1 MIYWHFVIFVLLL
14 FYYMSVNRVCL
25 YYAPRLVNCAITMEV
40 SLQWG
45 HSSNFLC
52 RSKSACKINIYSS
65 IQCKTQQ
72 NSWLVN
78 YTIHFVQMADINW
91 PPAFSG
97 YININRIPE
106 QFHFLVNLMI
116 SWASST
122 VARTNDSLAMQC
134 DMELRLEKGRRWVD
148 GYGKWDSG
156 AVRADRV

>member
-1 MIYWHFVIFVLLL
+1 
-14 FYYMSVNRVCL
+14 
-25 YYAPRLVNCAITMEV
+25 
-40 SLQWG
+40 
-45 HSSNFLC
+45 
-52 RSKSACKINIYSS
+52 
-65 IQCKTQQ
+65 
-72 NSWLVN
+72 
-78 YTIHFVQMADINW
+78 MADINW

-122 VARTNDSLAMQC
+122 LARKKWQSGNAVWCGAKIGEGQRVGGWLF
-134 DMELRLEKGRRWVD
+134 